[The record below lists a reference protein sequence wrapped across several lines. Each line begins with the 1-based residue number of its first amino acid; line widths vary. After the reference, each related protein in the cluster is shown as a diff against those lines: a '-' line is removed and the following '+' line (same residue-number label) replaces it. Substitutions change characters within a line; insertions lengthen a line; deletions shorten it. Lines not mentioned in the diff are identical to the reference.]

1 MKTLKLFSFMLFAVA
16 FSFCACNNDDE
27 PEPEPT
33 PWQIP
38 FFEIDH
44 AVSFLISKEAQ
55 IVEVPVLTNFGT
67 VKVDIIPNEA
77 NQWIMMTDIRKEEKD
92 EKGIEKHTYIFNIKE
107 NTENRTRTANIVF
120 QIDLPSN
127 TVVFTQA
134 GIE

>member
-1 MKTLKLFSFMLFAVA
+1 MLFAVA

-55 IVEVPVLTNFGT
+55 IVEVPYPRSHIKLLDLGLLTSRPGSL
-67 VKVDIIPNEA
+67 
-77 NQWIMMTDIRKEEKD
+77 Q
-92 EKGIEKHTYIFNIKE
+92 
-107 NTENRTRTANIVF
+107 
-120 QIDLPSN
+120 DLWLPHWGFILATS
-127 TVVFTQA
+127 QRSS
-134 GIE
+134 